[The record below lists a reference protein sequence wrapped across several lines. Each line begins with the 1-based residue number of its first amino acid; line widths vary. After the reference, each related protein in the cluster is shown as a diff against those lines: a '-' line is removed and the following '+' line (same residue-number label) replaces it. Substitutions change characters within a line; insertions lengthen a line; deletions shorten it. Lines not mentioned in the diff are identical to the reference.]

1 MSSASFVCFGEIL
14 WDILPD
20 EEVPGGAP
28 MNVAYHLQQL
38 GYKPVVITQVGKDK
52 KGYVL
57 LEKLNQL
64 NISTTNVLQTSEHQ
78 TGIVNAI
85 PQSNG
90 DMKYDIIS
98 SVAWDFIECTET
110 LMNAVRQA
118 DYFIFGSLASR
129 NETSGNTLKKL
140 MSVAGKKILDINLR
154 APHYTETLLAELL
167 DGTDILKLNEEEL
180 ILITDWWGNFES
192 LESRTVFI
200 ASKFRLELVIVTRGA
215 DGAMVYT
222 DSGFYYQD
230 GIPVK
235 VIDTIG
241 SGDSFLAAFIAN
253 FAVGKSI
260 EQCLNAATR
269 LGAFVA
275 SSKGA
280 WPEYIVEEIIP

>member
-52 KGYVL
+52 KGYEL

-269 LGAFVA
+269 LGAF
-275 SSKGA
+275 GA
-280 WPEYIVEEIIP
+280 